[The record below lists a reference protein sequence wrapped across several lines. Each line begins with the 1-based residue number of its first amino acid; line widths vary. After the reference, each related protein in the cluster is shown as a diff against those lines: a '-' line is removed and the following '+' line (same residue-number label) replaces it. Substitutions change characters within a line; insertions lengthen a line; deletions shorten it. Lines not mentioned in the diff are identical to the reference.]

1 MVNALA
7 AFEVVTRWGT
17 TPAKYQYLQ
26 QTAPSSKLAV
36 VFPGAAYNLDAP
48 LMWYA
53 ARAAFQAGYDVIG
66 VEYGYQ
72 ANRTDFDVEDLGL
85 LVDEATCALEGEAN
99 ERYSAIVFM
108 GKSLGTVVQTEVAR
122 KISLPVRNHVFL
134 TPVRRVVS
142 SIRRSENG
150 LVVVGDADP
159 LFGASDIAEISNLP
173 TVQLHVV
180 AGADHALETDDYS
193 DSIDVLK
200 KVAILC
206 GEFCKNPLIRPEY

>member
-1 MVNALA
+1 MATL
-7 AFEVVTRWGT
+7 EVVTRWGT
-17 TPAKYQYLQ
+17 IPARYQYLQ
-26 QTAPSSKLAV
+26 QTTPSSKLAV

-53 ARAAFQAGYDVIG
+53 ARAAFQAGCDVIG

-72 ANRTDFDVEDLGL
+72 ANRTDFDADDLGH
-85 LVDEATCALEGEAN
+85 LVDEVTGALENEAR
-99 ERYSAIVFM
+99 ERYSAIVFI
-108 GKSLGTVVQTEVAR
+108 GKSLGTVVQTEVSR
-122 KISLPVRNHVFL
+122 KVSLPVRNHVFL

-142 SIRRSENG
+142 FIRQSENA

-159 LFGASDIAEISNLP
+159 LFGASEIAQISNSA
-173 TVQLHVV
+173 TVQLHVI
-180 AGADHALETDDYS
+180 AGGDHALETEDYS

-206 GEFCKNPLIRPEY
+206 NEFCSNSI